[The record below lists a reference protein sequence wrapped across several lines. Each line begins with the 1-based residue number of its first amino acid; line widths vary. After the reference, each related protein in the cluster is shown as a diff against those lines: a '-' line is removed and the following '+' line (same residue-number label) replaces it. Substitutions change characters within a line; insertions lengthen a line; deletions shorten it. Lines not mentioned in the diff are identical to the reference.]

1 MKADAVWVCAVMVE
15 RAVHLGLV
23 GNSTDD
29 RGTSGAVD
37 EILVGTDVVGV
48 PGFQIWIEEFVC
60 HGESFVDRH
69 LIADAQT
76 DIQPW
81 QAGCPCAYNCGMN
94 ATTRQDINGLQN
106 AGRAVRRAFLAMK
119 RAAQPGMTTAELDAI
134 GQASLEQSG
143 ARSAPQL
150 FYKFPGATCISIN
163 EEAAHGI
170 PGARKLETG
179 DMVNID
185 VSAELKGY
193 VADMGESFVLDG
205 GSAEQYRI
213 CEQVKDAVLAA
224 IRHVRAGRP
233 LNVIGSTVQK
243 KANEAGYRI
252 VENLG
257 SHGVGRS
264 LHEDPSYVPLD
275 NPNERRKL
283 TRGMVL
289 TIEPFFSDRAN
300 WVEEQTDGWTLSVP
314 PGVLVAQ
321 FEHTLIVTDGLP
333 IVVTA

>member
-1 MKADAVWVCAVMVE
+1 MFDIFCLFFLFLGEPWVGRRLLLEV
-15 RAVHLGLV
+15 RA
-23 GNSTDD
+23 
-29 RGTSGAVD
+29 
-37 EILVGTDVVGV
+37 
-48 PGFQIWIEEFVC
+48 
-60 HGESFVDRH
+60 
-69 LIADAQT
+69 
-76 DIQPW
+76 DIQAW
-81 QAGCPCAYNCGMN
+81 QAGCPCAYNCDMN
-94 ATTRQDINGLQN
+94 ASTRQDINGLQN

-119 RAAQPGMTTAELDAI
+119 RAARPGMTTAELDAI

-170 PGARKLETG
+170 PGERKFEPG

-213 CEQVKDAVLAA
+213 CEQVKEAVLAA
-224 IRHVRAGRP
+224 IRHVRAGRS

-243 KANEAGYRI
+243 KANEGGYRI

-264 LHEDPSYVPLD
+264 LHEDPSYVPLH

-283 TRGMVL
+283 TKGMVL

-300 WVEEQTDGWTLSVP
+300 WVEEQPDGWTLSVP
-314 PGVLVAQ
+314 TGVLVAQ
-321 FEHTLIVTDGLP
+321 FEHTLIVTEGQP